1 MFVKDKTG
9 KVIKVL
15 TTDEVIELHSLLST
29 HPQIKDLTAP
39 VLPPGVKFR
48 GLLESAVSRQ
58 SVGFA
63 EYSKYNT
70 VYSNC
75 ASLVYGIACNHAF
88 NNGNKRT
95 ALLCMIKHLYRNGL
109 VLPATLNPNDIYNFL
124 TSIVDKKISEYVAR
138 YKRYEPLYRTVYGRR
153 RSKLFSEPTDQVVK
167 FIEGWVKKNAI
178 PYSEIS
184 RPIDWT
190 ILLNKLTTIGLTI
203 SINHVKREV
212 YISRSA
218 TRFYFI
224 QRKTHQGVYQFEGGI
239 CPLSTVEQVRK
250 DFELTAAD
258 GFDVSAFD
266 TEKKFLDK
274 EIILFKQAIYQ
285 LADG

>member
-1 MFVKDKTG
+1 MCVKDKTG
-9 KVIKVL
+9 RVINVL

-29 HPQIKDLTAP
+29 HPEIKDLTAP

-58 SVGFA
+58 NVGFA
-63 EYSKYNT
+63 EYSKYDT

-124 TSIVDKKISEYVAR
+124 TSIVDKKIFEYVKR
-138 YKRYEPLYRTVYGRR
+138 YKRYEPLYRRVYGRR
-153 RSKLFSEPTDQVVK
+153 RSKEFSEPTDQVVK
-167 FIEGWVKKNAI
+167 FIEGWIKKNAI

-184 RPIDWT
+184 RPVDWT
-190 ILLNKLTTIGLTI
+190 VLLNKLTTLGLII
-203 SINHVKREV
+203 SVNPVKKEV
-212 YISRSA
+212 YISRNK
-218 TRFYFI
+218 TKFYII
-224 QRKTHQGVYQFEGGI
+224 QQKTHQGVYPFESDV
-239 CPLSTVEQVRK
+239 CPLSTVALIRR
-250 DFELTAAD
+250 DFELTVAD
-258 GFDVSAFD
+258 GFDISAFD
-266 TEKKFLDK
+266 TEKTFLDK
-274 EIILFKQAIYQ
+274 EIILFKQAIYK